1 MPGARTPVQ
10 TLAPLSY
17 HMAYTLIST
26 VNNAGGSLRQRLNLV
41 DEIYGDI
48 CARMEIK
55 RKDLKELKN
64 ADNRA
69 AVDEGLQAINE
80 AIQFLRR
87 HYEPAL
93 DLNIFTYGKA
103 GAYESA
109 ISEIL
114 RTEKVFIERWGL
126 LTKDD
131 FQALSWSSP
140 GGMGVM
146 P

>member
-1 MPGARTPVQ
+1 MPQARSPVQ

-26 VNNAGGSLRQRLNLV
+26 VINAGGSLRQRLNLV

-48 CARMEIK
+48 CARMESK
-55 RKDLKELKN
+55 RKERKELKN

-69 AVDEGLQAINE
+69 DLDIRLQAIGE
-80 AIQFLRR
+80 AIQFLRLN
-87 HYEPAL
+87 YEPAL

-103 GAYESA
+103 GAFESA

-114 RTEKVFIERWGL
+114 RTEKMFIERWGL

-131 FQALSWSSP
+131 FQALPWSSP
-140 GGMGVM
+140 GGMGTM